1 MENPVKKSRPN
12 RFQRCVHYLN
22 GIWNPGYRNQRIH
35 QAETMRIM
43 DRISEIKE
51 RHPELIKYLN
61 EMPEFPMNVNDS
73 KIKLADLMNY
83 NNSLLEL
90 LEKYDLEAAD
100 DLETIYYIQ
109 GGL

>member
-1 MENPVKKSRPN
+1 MENPIKKSVSN
-12 RFQRCVHYLN
+12 RFQRCVRYLK
-22 GIWNPGYRNQRIH
+22 GMLSSKCRNQRIH

-43 DRISEIKE
+43 HRISEIKE

-61 EMPEFPMNVNDS
+61 EMPEFPFNVNDS
-73 KIKLADLMNY
+73 KIRLADLMNY

-90 LEKYDLEAAD
+90 LEKYELESTD

>member
-1 MENPVKKSRPN
+1 MENPVKKMKPN
-12 RFQRCVHYLN
+12 RFQRCVHYLR
-22 GIWNPGYRNQRIH
+22 GMWSPKYRNQRIH

-61 EMPEFPMNVNDS
+61 EMPDFPVNITDS
-73 KIKLADLMNY
+73 KIRLADLMNY

-90 LEKYDLEAAD
+90 LEKYELESTA
-100 DLETIYYIQ
+100 DLETGYFIQ
-109 GGL
+109 GG